1 MKVRILGCS
10 GGIGGRHLRTTSL
23 LVDNDI
29 LIDAGTGVGDLAIAE
44 LAQIDHVFIT
54 HSHLDHLACMP
65 FMIDTV
71 GDMRN
76 RPLTVHATE
85 ATLEIIRAHIF
96 NWAIWPDFSV
106 IPTPEKPFMRFAT
119 IRVGEAIDID
129 GRKVVPLPANH
140 TVPAVGYQVDSGQGQ
155 PGVYRRYRP
164 LPGALAVRQPDPQ
177 LALPDHRVRVFEQR
191 KWLAQASLHLC
202 PSMLLDELT
211 NLQRD
216 AEVFITHL
224 KPGQIELTMQEIEDC
239 IGEFRPGMLQNNQ
252 LFEI

>member
-1 MKVRILGCS
+1 
-10 GGIGGRHLRTTSL
+10 
-23 LVDNDI
+23 
-29 LIDAGTGVGDLAIAE
+29 
-44 LAQIDHVFIT
+44 
-54 HSHLDHLACMP
+54 MP

-106 IPTPEKPFMRFAT
+106 IPTPDKPFMRFAT
-119 IRVGEAIDID
+119 IQVGETIDID
-129 GRKVVPLPANH
+129 GRKVIPLPANH
-140 TVPAVGYQVDSGQGQ
+140 TVPAVGYQVDSGQGSLVFTGDTGPCPELWQ
-155 PGVYRRYRP
+155 YVNQIRNLRY
-164 LPGALAVRQPDPQ
+164 LIIECA
-177 LALPDHRVRVFEQR
+177 FSNSE

-239 IGEFRPGMLQNNQ
+239 IGEYRPGMLQNNQ

>member
-1 MKVRILGCS
+1 
-10 GGIGGRHLRTTSL
+10 
-23 LVDNDI
+23 
-29 LIDAGTGVGDLAIAE
+29 
-44 LAQIDHVFIT
+44 
-54 HSHLDHLACMP
+54 
-65 FMIDTV
+65 
-71 GDMRN
+71 
-76 RPLTVHATE
+76 LTVHATE

-119 IRVGEAIDID
+119 IRVGEAIDLD
-129 GRKVVPLPANH
+129 GRKVIPLPANH
-140 TVPAVGYQVDSGQGQ
+140 TVPAVGYQVDSGQGSLVFTGDTGPCPELWQ
-155 PGVYRRYRP
+155 YVNQIRNLRYLIIECAFSNSEKR
-164 LPGALAVRQPDPQ
+164 
-177 LALPDHRVRVFEQR
+177 
-191 KWLAQASLHLC
+191 LAQASLHLC
-202 PSMLLDELT
+202 PSMLLEELT

>member
-10 GGIGGRHLRTTSL
+10 GGIGGRHLRTTSI

-29 LIDAGTGVGDLAIAE
+29 LIDVGTGVGDLTIAE

-54 HSHLDHLACMP
+54 HSHLDHLACLP

-76 RPLTVHATE
+76 RPLIVHATE
-85 ATLEIIRAHIF
+85 ATLEIIRSHVF

-106 IPTPEKPFMRFAT
+106 IPTAEKPFMQYSAIT
-119 IRVGEAIDID
+119 VGEAIELD
-129 GRKVVPLPANH
+129 GRKVMPLPANH
-140 TVPAVGYQVDSGQGQ
+140 TVPAVGYHLDSGDGSLVFTGDTGPCPELWNQ
-155 PGVYRRYRP
+155 VNAIRNLRYLIIECAFSDREKP
-164 LPGALAVRQPDPQ
+164 LAV
-177 LALPDHRVRVFEQR
+177 
-191 KWLAQASLHLC
+191 ASLHLC
-202 PSMLLDELT
+202 PSMLLEELT

-252 LFEI
+252 VFEI